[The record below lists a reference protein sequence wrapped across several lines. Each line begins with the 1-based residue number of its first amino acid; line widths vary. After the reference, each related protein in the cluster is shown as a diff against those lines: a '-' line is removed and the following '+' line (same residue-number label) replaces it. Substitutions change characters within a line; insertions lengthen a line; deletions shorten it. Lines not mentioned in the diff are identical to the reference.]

1 MLSVFL
7 CSLYRIVFDLI
18 NIMQGPIIF
27 FVFVCR
33 RAVLARVCEVLCG
46 VSFAKET
53 FPAYYLNA
61 ETDAANNETTMKHS
75 VI

>member
-1 MLSVFL
+1 M
-7 CSLYRIVFDLI
+7 FDLI

-33 RAVLARVCEVLCG
+33 RAVLARLCEMFCG
-46 VSFAKET
+46 VRVAKET
-53 FPAYYLNA
+53 FPGHYLNA
-61 ETDAANNETTMKHS
+61 ETDAANNETTIKHS